1 MGAVAADFGAREHY
15 FKSEVRFDLLAHFLK
30 RRSEIFFDFA
40 AAEAD
45 DVRVLLLE
53 ARFVIMLIAG
63 VVHEVEL
70 VDESTFFEEFERSI
84 DGDAIELRVLFLG
97 ELV

>member
-1 MGAVAADFGAREHY
+1 MRSGCTFLGAEGAAMGAVSADLSARQY
-15 FKSEVRFDLLAHFLK
+15 NFKSEVRFHLLAHFLK
-30 RRSEIFFDFA
+30 RRPEIFFDFA

-53 ARFVIMLIAG
+53 ARLIIMLIAG

-70 VDESTFFEEFERSI
+70 VDEPTFFE
-84 DGDAIELRVLFLG
+84 
-97 ELV
+97 